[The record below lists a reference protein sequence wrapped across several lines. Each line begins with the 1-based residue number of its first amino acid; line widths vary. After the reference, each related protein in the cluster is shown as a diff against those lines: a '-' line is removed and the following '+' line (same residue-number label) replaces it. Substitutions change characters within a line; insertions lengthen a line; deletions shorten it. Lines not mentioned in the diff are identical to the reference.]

1 MIDVIQSIVAFV
13 FVLGI
18 LITFHEYGHFQVAR
32 WFDVKILRFSIGFGK
47 PIWKK
52 TFGPDNCEFVIASL
66 PLGGYV
72 KMLDEREGQ
81 VKESEKD
88 RAFNNKPVLQRILVV
103 IAGPAFNFM
112 FAIFAYWLMFV
123 VGVEDVKPYI
133 GEVEQASIAEESGI
147 RPGDLVLAV
156 DGKST
161 PTWSSVIDTTVT
173 NVVDARRVQFTIQRN
188 EGNSRDV
195 AIDLSRISIDD
206 MASGKLFKAMGIYP
220 KRYVIPPI
228 MGEIIAGGAAEAAG
242 LQVGDEVV
250 RVDGESVNGWMEWV
264 KLVRARAG
272 QQLQVE
278 VLRSGD
284 TVNLTI
290 IPRAVDEEG
299 ERVGKIGAAVDQAF
313 LQDKSYYAV
322 ESYPVFAA
330 FQKAM
335 EKTVEMSLLTLK
347 ILGKMLVGEASVKNL
362 SGPVSIAEYA
372 GKTAE
377 RGLTTFLSFMAII
390 SVSLGVLNLLPIPL
404 LDGGHLLF
412 YVVEVIKG
420 SPLSE
425 AFQIAGQQF
434 GLIVLLGLMSIALY
448 NDILRLMG

>member
-52 TFGPDNCEFVIASL
+52 TFGPDKCEFVIASL

-147 RPGDLVLAV
+147 RSGDLVLAV
-156 DGKST
+156 DGKLT

-173 NVVDARRVQFTIQRN
+173 NVVDARRVQFTIQRS
-188 EGNSRDV
+188 EGDSKDV

-228 MGEIIAGGAAEAAG
+228 MGEIIADGAAEAAG
-242 LQVGDEVV
+242 MMVGDEVV
-250 RVDGESVNGWMEWV
+250 RVDGESVSGWMEWV
-264 KLVRARAG
+264 KLVRASAG

-278 VLRSGD
+278 VLRSGSI
-284 TVNLTI
+284 VNLTI
-290 IPRAVDEEG
+290 VPRAVDEEG

-313 LQDKSYYAV
+313 LNDKSYYAV
-322 ESYPVFAA
+322 ETYPVLAA

-412 YVVEVIKG
+412 YLVEVVKG